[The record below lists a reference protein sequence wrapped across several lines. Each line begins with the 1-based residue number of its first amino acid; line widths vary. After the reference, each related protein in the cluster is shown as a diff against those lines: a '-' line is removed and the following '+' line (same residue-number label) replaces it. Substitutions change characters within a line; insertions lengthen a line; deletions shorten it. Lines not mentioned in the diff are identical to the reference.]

1 MHTLRSMLL
10 KAYWLVLVIMFSGAL
25 KALLRMVANHSSVL
39 SAGWSS
45 NARATGRDTWSSTQA
60 WKATSAPCVP
70 FVVLVKT
77 ISSPTWR
84 WDDLDSLRV
93 KCTLMLYSPQIR
105 RCSKY
110 AAFPIY
116 FQWGSNKD
124 AAFCSERS
132 RDQINHSLH
141 HTAAANHVFQPS
153 KMKANKKTIIPVPV
167 LVWMQ
172 PLSPTE
178 LCDLYLSS

>member
-1 MHTLRSMLL
+1 
-10 KAYWLVLVIMFSGAL
+10 MFSGAL

-77 ISSPTWR
+77 IWSPTWR

-93 KCTLMLYSPQIR
+93 KKMLHSHQICH
-105 RCSKY
+105 CSEY

-116 FQWGSNKD
+116 FQWGSKKV
-124 AAFCSERS
+124 AAFCSQKS
-132 RDQINHSLH
+132 RDQTNHGLH

-153 KMKANKKTIIPVPV
+153 NMKANTTHHLSAGFGVNAASV
-167 LVWMQ
+167 TRRAVWS
-172 PLSPTE
+172 LF
-178 LCDLYLSS
+178 SS